1 MKREYS
7 KGGVTKNHGHW
18 RAYVSYTDGD
28 GTRRMLTM
36 QTPVAC
42 REKDNSGRTAALE
55 HQRRWRDGLVREEE
69 RREESLSEALA
80 ARSELP
86 FYDYAKDFLD
96 HHAVAEVTEKGYRGA
111 LNILKGTPAGEC
123 PIGELTSD
131 LLLDLEGQARAEG
144 RKGSTLAK
152 RRAFYAMVLKR
163 AVTRGDIPS
172 NPLEG
177 VRAPRAGRKPVNS
190 LDLEGQEAVLQKVEE
205 LGWEPVTIAA
215 RIALLTGMRRGEI
228 CALRWQDV
236 DFSNSIV
243 HVNHALT
250 QTSQSGGFRM
260 AEPKPVSGSPTQRQ
274 FPIGPDTC
282 RWLKTVR
289 RRQRASG
296 LDFVL
301 TGSRRWFSP
310 DVLTREWR
318 MLAKT
323 NGWRGSQGEPVVF
336 HDLRHTFATIA
347 LNYRLIDVVTLA
359 KILGHKNASMTLDI
373 YATGLE
379 DSMRRGMESYE
390 SLRTTVSD

>member
-18 RAYVSYTDGD
+18 RAYVSYIDGD

-96 HHAVAEVTEKGYRGA
+96 HHAVAEVTEKGYRAA

-190 LDLEGQEAVLQKVEE
+190 LDLEGQEAVLEKVEE

-243 HVNHALT
+243 HVNHEEVVQPGRADAGVAHAGEDQRVAGLSGRAGGVPRPQAHVRDDRAQLPAHRRRHACEDPRPQERLDDT
-250 QTSQSGGFRM
+250 GHLRHGSGGLD
-260 AEPKPVSGSPTQRQ
+260 AQGHGV
-274 FPIGPDTC
+274 
-282 RWLKTVR
+282 VR
-289 RRQRASG
+289 ESEDDRLELSAGTSTEER
-296 LDFVL
+296 
-301 TGSRRWFSP
+301 
-310 DVLTREWR
+310 
-318 MLAKT
+318 
-323 NGWRGSQGEPVVF
+323 
-336 HDLRHTFATIA
+336 LRLQDA
-347 LNYRLIDVVTLA
+347 RD
-359 KILGHKNASMTLDI
+359 
-373 YATGLE
+373 
-379 DSMRRGMESYE
+379 R
-390 SLRTTVSD
+390 